1 MSYRPSLTTSGAHA
15 RLSATSRYAGGVG
28 GNDSLLAKSRHVVR
42 AARVAGR
49 GRGGGVRRGSRRGP
63 GLIVAKIWTDDGRRK
78 AAEMMGLTSE
88 VRARDDRVILIF
100 FLNTRPL
107 SRGKEYLPPA
117 LLDGRACPV
126 ALLEAPAHHIPPPR
140 SHHTVPFCAQEAQDE
155 KTLKRA
161 FRRLALRYHPDIA
174 KDDAGVE
181 KFHEIQEAYRVLSGA
196 ELAHVELP
204 QDQEWDTHDWR
215 WAHRYK
221 GAANGVAG
229 IDPENIETTK
239 IGAEEKKTRV
249 ESQLRSM
256 AGAPSRRKRR
266 VIKPLSK
273 QPSPAAVGVE
283 FNSGTYDDDGGED
296 CPSDGCAG
304 EWSRPATILMNDDD
318 EDEDGND
325 EKTGD
330 TAVHTKTAYNA
341 RNVRGYQSDR
351 HSTETAHERLN
362 AQLAGLQRKKV
373 IRARAMGIDVSEPKK
388 RAEDPDAIERQ
399 RENTVWASKAAR
411 FYGGR
416 AGLQL
421 EESTPER
428 FLRLAKLAKEWRDQR
443 GGTSF
448 SQALMASAE
457 EKMSPKELLQSAV
470 EGASLGAC
478 A

>member
-88 VRARDDRVILIF
+88 VRARDRVILIF

-107 SRGKEYLPPA
+107 SRGKEYLPLA
-117 LLDGRACPV
+117 RWSD
-126 ALLEAPAHHIPPPR
+126 APAPSPSSRPPLTTFLP
-140 SHHTVPFCAQEAQDE
+140 HVPTTPQEAQDE

-239 IGAEEKKTRV
+239 IGAEEQKTRV

-304 EWSRPATILMNDDD
+304 EWSRPATISMNDD
-318 EDEDGND
+318 EEDGDD

-373 IRARAMGIDVSEPKK
+373 IRARAMGIDISEPKK

>member
-1 MSYRPSLTTSGAHA
+1 MSYRPSITTSGAHA

-88 VRARDDRVILIF
+88 
-100 FLNTRPL
+100 
-107 SRGKEYLPPA
+107 
-117 LLDGRACPV
+117 
-126 ALLEAPAHHIPPPR
+126 
-140 SHHTVPFCAQEAQDE
+140 EAQDE

-239 IGAEEKKTRV
+239 IGAEEKKN
-249 ESQLRSM
+249 
-256 AGAPSRRKRR
+256 AGG
-266 VIKPLSK
+266 V
-273 QPSPAAVGVE
+273 AA
-283 FNSGTYDDDGGED
+283 S
-296 CPSDGCAG
+296 
-304 EWSRPATILMNDDD
+304 
-318 EDEDGND
+318 
-325 EKTGD
+325 
-330 TAVHTKTAYNA
+330 
-341 RNVRGYQSDR
+341 
-351 HSTETAHERLN
+351 
-362 AQLAGLQRKKV
+362 
-373 IRARAMGIDVSEPKK
+373 ID
-388 RAEDPDAIERQ
+388 
-399 RENTVWASKAAR
+399 
-411 FYGGR
+411 GGR
-416 AGLQL
+416 AV
-421 EESTPER
+421 
-428 FLRLAKLAKEWRDQR
+428 
-443 GGTSF
+443 
-448 SQALMASAE
+448 QAEAAGH
-457 EKMSPKELLQSAV
+457 QA
-470 EGASLGAC
+470 AQ
-478 A
+478 

>member
-1 MSYRPSLTTSGAHA
+1 M
-15 RLSATSRYAGGVG
+15 
-28 GNDSLLAKSRHVVR
+28 
-42 AARVAGR
+42 
-49 GRGGGVRRGSRRGP
+49 
-63 GLIVAKIWTDDGRRK
+63 
-78 AAEMMGLTSE
+78 
-88 VRARDDRVILIF
+88 
-100 FLNTRPL
+100 
-107 SRGKEYLPPA
+107 
-117 LLDGRACPV
+117 DGRACPV

-239 IGAEEKKTRV
+239 IGAEERKTRV

-283 FNSGTYDDDGGED
+283 FNSGTYDDDGGDD

-304 EWSRPATILMNDDD
+304 EWSRPAIFMNDDD
-318 EDEDGND
+318 DDEDGND